1 MDEGGVQL
9 GSDDIIIPRGIGVGE
24 GGGRLGRLEAILTA
38 IKAAIAS
45 TEADI
50 ASMESTPVIPEV
62 TPKLPVAADGT
73 VTVAAGNA
81 QDGDEI
87 TIGGIT
93 YTWKTALTDPA
104 VPYEVLIGADN
115 DAAAG
120 NLKKAINK
128 ESTEGTNYGTGT
140 VAHPTVSATVA
151 SNVVTVK
158 AKTKGVVGNAIEWA
172 FTPATEGT
180 SNVTLAPEAALDGGV
195 DGTPAPKGAV
205 CFASGKIYV
214 SVKESTV
221 AESNWKSANLTT
233 VT

>member
-1 MDEGGVQL
+1 M

-24 GGGRLGRLEAILTA
+24 GGGRLGRLESILTA
-38 IKAAIAS
+38 IKS
-45 TEADI
+45 SI
-50 ASMESTPVIPEV
+50 ASMERTPVIPEV

-93 YTWKTALTDPA
+93 YTWKTALSEDSGDA
-104 VPYEVLIGADN
+104 VPYEVLIGTN
-115 DAAAG
+115 NSAAAA
-120 NLKKAINK
+120 NLQKAITAGD
-128 ESTEGTNYGTGT
+128 TEGTNYSTGT
-140 VAHPTVSATVA
+140 VAHPLVTATVA
-151 SNVVTVK
+151 SNVVTVT
-158 AKTKGVVGNAIEWA
+158 AKIKGVVGNAIEWA

-205 CFASGKIYV
+205 AFAAGKIYV
-214 SVKESTV
+214 SVDVSTTAV
-221 AESNWKSANLTT
+221 SNWKSANLTL
-233 VT
+233 VS

>member
-1 MDEGGVQL
+1 M

-38 IKAAIAS
+38 IKS
-45 TEADI
+45 SI

-62 TPKLPVAADGT
+62 TPKLPEAAGGT
-73 VTVAAGNA
+73 ITVAVGNA

-93 YTWKTALTDPA
+93 YTWKTALSEASGDA

-115 DAAAG
+115 AAAAS

-140 VAHPTVSATVA
+140 VAHPLVTATVST
-151 SNVVTVK
+151 NVVTVS

-172 FTPATEGT
+172 FTPADEET
-180 SNVTLAPEAALDGGV
+180 SNVTLAPEAALDGGI
-195 DGTPAPKGAV
+195 DGTVAPKGAV

-214 SVKESTV
+214 SVDVSTTAV
-221 AESNWKSANLTT
+221 SNWKSANLTL
-233 VT
+233 VS

>member
-1 MDEGGVQL
+1 MDEGGAQL

-38 IKAAIAS
+38 IKS
-45 TEADI
+45 SI

-62 TPKLPVAADGT
+62 TPKLPEAADGT
-73 VTVAAGNA
+73 VTVAVDNA

-93 YTWKTALTDPA
+93 YTWKTALSEDNGDDA

-115 DAAAG
+115 SAAAA
-120 NLKKAINK
+120 NLQKAITAGA
-128 ESTEGTNYGTGT
+128 TEGTNYSTGT
-140 VAHPTVSATVA
+140 VAHPLVTATVSA
-151 SNVVTVK
+151 NVVTAT

-180 SNVTLAPEAALDGGV
+180 PNVTLAPEAALGGV

-205 CFASGKIYV
+205 TFAEGKIYV
-214 SVKESTV
+214 SVDESTTAV
-221 AESNWKSANLTT
+221 SHWKSANLTT
-233 VT
+233 VSS

>member
-9 GSDDIIIPRGIGVGE
+9 GSGDIIIPRGIGVGE

-38 IKAAIAS
+38 IKS
-45 TEADI
+45 SI

-73 VTVAAGNA
+73 VTVAVGNA

-93 YTWKTALTDPA
+93 YTWKTALSTPA
-104 VPYEVLIGADN
+104 EPYEVLIGAN
-115 DAAAG
+115 NSAAAA
-120 NLKKAINK
+120 NLQKAI
-128 ESTEGTNYGTGT
+128 TAGATAGTNYGTGT
-140 VAHPTVSATVA
+140 VAHPLVTATVND
-151 SNVVTVK
+151 NVVTVT

-172 FTPATEGT
+172 FTPADAET

-205 CFASGKIYV
+205 TFAAGKIYV
-214 SVKESTV
+214 SVDVSTTAV
-221 AESNWKSANLTT
+221 SNWKSANLTL
-233 VT
+233 VS

>member
-1 MDEGGVQL
+1 MDEGGAQL
-9 GSDDIIIPRGIGVGE
+9 GSNDIIIPKGIGVGE

-38 IKAAIAS
+38 IKS
-45 TEADI
+45 SI
-50 ASMESTPVIPEV
+50 ASMERTPVIPEV

-73 VTVAAGNA
+73 VTVAVGNA

-93 YTWKTALTDPA
+93 YTWKTALSEASGDA

-115 DAAAG
+115 SAAAA
-120 NLKKAINK
+120 NLHKAI
-128 ESTEGTNYGTGT
+128 TAGGTAGTNYSTGT
-140 VAHPTVSATVA
+140 VAHPLVTATVST
-151 SNVVTVK
+151 NVVTVT

-180 SNVTLAPEAALDGGV
+180 LNVTLAPEAALDGGV

-205 CFASGKIYV
+205 AFSAGKIYV
-214 SVKESTV
+214 SVDVSTTAV
-221 AESNWKSANLTT
+221 SNWKSANLTT
-233 VT
+233 VS

>member
-1 MDEGGVQL
+1 MDEGGAQL

-38 IKAAIAS
+38 IKS
-45 TEADI
+45 SI

-62 TPKLPVAADGT
+62 TPTLPEAADGT
-73 VTVAAGNA
+73 VTVAVDNV

-93 YTWKTALTDPA
+93 YTWKTALSEAEDA
-104 VPYEVLIGADN
+104 VPYEVLIGASN
-115 DAAAG
+115 STAAA
-120 NLKKAINK
+120 NLQKAI
-128 ESTEGTNYGTGT
+128 TAGATAGTNYSTGT
-140 VAHPTVSATVA
+140 VEHPLVTATVND
-151 SNVVTVK
+151 NVVTVT

-172 FTPATEGT
+172 FTPADAET

-195 DGTPAPKGAV
+195 DGTVAPKGAV
-205 CFASGKIYV
+205 TFAAGKIYV
-214 SVKESTV
+214 SVDTSTT
-221 AESNWKSANLTT
+221 AESNWKSVNLTK